1 MSNLIKSVYF
11 NFDMEEK
18 CIIPSDERVEA
29 LVPEIYQNNQIQ
41 DFSFA
46 QFDEEDGEGLS
57 QEELQES
64 FEDGIS
70 MIHMDDV
77 REEERERLS
86 LEMEEQ
92 IRLEQEQI
100 LAEARAQADIIL
112 QEANDQVEALRSN
125 AMEEGRQLGMQEG
138 RIEAEKELTQM
149 RAQLQDEYEARY
161 SELEMQEKNLEP
173 AFADL
178 VIKLVKKLTGVVC
191 EDKKGVI
198 LYLLGTSLHNLGK
211 SKQVMIRVSKEDI
224 ARVTAQKAALKTL
237 AGNPAEFDVVED
249 DSLSELQCI
258 IETDEKMIDCSLD
271 AQLEN
276 LEEHMKLLA
285 Q

>member
-1 MSNLIKSVYF
+1 
-11 NFDMEEK
+11 
-18 CIIPSDERVEA
+18 
-29 LVPEIYQNNQIQ
+29 
-41 DFSFA
+41 
-46 QFDEEDGEGLS
+46 
-57 QEELQES
+57 
-64 FEDGIS
+64 
-70 MIHMDDV
+70 
-77 REEERERLS
+77 
-86 LEMEEQ
+86 MEEQ